1 MPNKSDGLIIDESLG
16 FDSIWLPPFSLPD
29 ITGVVTTTGETP
41 ILTGDADV
49 VADLWIFMLENMLF
63 KELSST

>member
-1 MPNKSDGLIIDESLG
+1 M
-16 FDSIWLPPFSLPD
+16 WLPPFSLPD
-29 ITGVVTTTGETP
+29 ITGVVTTTGATP
-41 ILTGDADV
+41 ILTGDTDV